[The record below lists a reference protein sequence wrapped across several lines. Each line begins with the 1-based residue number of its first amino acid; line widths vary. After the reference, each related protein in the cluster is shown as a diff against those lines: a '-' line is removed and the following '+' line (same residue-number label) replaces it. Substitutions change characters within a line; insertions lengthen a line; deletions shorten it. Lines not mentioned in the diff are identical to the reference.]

1 MPTYVVYLDEVILG
15 NLVMNYAI
23 LWSTARFGRI
33 NTDMW
38 RLFAGAGLGSLY
50 SLALFLPQLN
60 SLLSVSCKFIMSL
73 LMVFIAFA
81 PLQLK
86 RLFKVLGYFYLSSF
100 VLGGVVFGCMYFLR
114 TGTGILSSG
123 LSSPSREHF
132 GYGIALAL
140 AVTWIMGKGVELARQ
155 KTFQDSCKV
164 PLTVR
169 LWGSSVELEALLDTG
184 NSLTDPLTQHPV
196 IIVEYKAVK
205 ELLPPPV
212 QYLFEKENISDFD
225 LLHKTLS
232 GNKWAERFR
241 LIPFQSLGRSDGLLL
256 GFRPDEIITGQKG
269 MKKLVRKVVV
279 GIYPG
284 QLGTNA
290 SYRALL
296 HPLIMDEYAA

>member
-1 MPTYVVYLDEVILG
+1 MPTYIVYLDEVVLG

-23 LWSTARFGRI
+23 LWSTSRFGRV
-33 NTDMW
+33 NTSRW
-38 RLFAGAGLGSLY
+38 RLFASAGLGRLY

-86 RLFKVLGYFYLSSF
+86 RFFKVLGYFYLSSF
-100 VLGGVVFGCMYFLR
+100 ILGGVVFGCMYFLR
-114 TGTGILSSG
+114 TGTGLLSSG
-123 LSSPSREHF
+123 LGSPSREHF

-140 AVTWIMGKGVELARQ
+140 AVAWVMGKGVELARQ
-155 KTFQDSCKV
+155 KAFQDTCKV
-164 PLTVR
+164 PLTVN
-169 LWGSSVELEALLDTG
+169 LWGNSVELEGLLDTG

-196 IIVEYKAVK
+196 IIVEYKAIK
-205 ELLPPPV
+205 ALLPPPI
-212 QYLFEKENISDFD
+212 QNLFDKENMSNFD

-256 GFRPDEIITGQKG
+256 GFRPDEIITGKEG
-269 MKKLVRKVVV
+269 SKKLVRKVVV
-279 GIYPG
+279 AIYPG
-284 QLGTNA
+284 QLDTSA